1 MLPFSLSSEK
11 KALSQNLQDQ
21 LNVSKAAIEKKD
33 ATIKEKDATIK
44 EKDAKIKEK
53 DAKIKEQQAIIE
65 DLQKQ
70 TKKYRQKVTTV

>member
-44 EKDAKIKEK
+44 E
-53 DAKIKEQQAIIE
+53 QQAIIE
-65 DLQKQ
+65 SLRKQ
-70 TKKYRQKVTTV
+70 LK